1 MAHIHITLVGGQPTP
16 VYQGVVLSQPD
27 KIILICSKETKSDAE
42 IITNKLKELHFYN
55 VTTEIY
61 PIDEP
66 QVVRQKLEVLLSI
79 FDFSEKDSISMNLS
93 SGVKLWSLICL
104 DICPRAN
111 SHAYCLSQNGKVLN
125 IIGQSPKSKVEFD
138 MFTQFVLLGNGL
150 SSYSIFSDYC
160 EQEKENHEILK
171 QLYKNST
178 FQKLL
183 KLLKLKVSSEAPQ
196 SKDLQNWLKS
206 DRFVEMENDE
216 EKYIEWHAK
225 EKVFSISL
233 GNQNNQYY
241 EIKGEYASQML
252 LNTAWFEY
260 EVAEKM
266 AEIYGAQ
273 NVYMNCRFLSQEE
286 KDKNEVDV
294 IVNTGQKLLFV
305 ECKTQIFKPT
315 DIDKF
320 HSVVQNYGG
329 TGSKSLFITMHQ
341 MNAIQQ
347 EKCNDNQIATF
358 YLYEKDNIARST
370 KSLANAILEFINV
383 ANK

>member
-16 VYQGVVLSQPD
+16 VYQGIVLSQPD

-273 NVYMNCRFLSQEE
+273 NVYTNCRFLSQEE

-329 TGSKSLFITMHQ
+329 SGSKSLFITMHQ

-358 YLYEKDNIARST
+358 YLYEKDNTARST
-370 KSLANAILEFINV
+370 KALANAILEFINV

>member
-104 DICPRAN
+104 DICPRVN

-305 ECKTQIFKPT
+305 ECKTQISKPT

-329 TGSKSLFITMHQ
+329 SGSKSLFITMHQ

-358 YLYEKDNIARST
+358 YLYEKDNTARST
-370 KSLANAILEFINV
+370 KALANAILEFINV

>member
-16 VYQGVVLSQPD
+16 VYQGIVLSQPD

-196 SKDLQNWLKS
+196 SKDLQNWLQS

-329 TGSKSLFITMHQ
+329 SGSKSLFITMHQ

-358 YLYEKDNIARST
+358 YMYEKDNTARTT

>member
-16 VYQGVVLSQPD
+16 VYQGIVLSQPD

-104 DICPRAN
+104 DICPHAN

-125 IIGQSPKSKVEFD
+125 IIGQSPKPKVEFD

-178 FQKLL
+178 FQKQL

-273 NVYMNCRFLSQEE
+273 NVYTNCRFLSQEE

-329 TGSKSLFITMHQ
+329 SGSKSLFITMHQ

-358 YLYEKDNIARST
+358 YLYEKDNTARST
-370 KSLANAILEFINV
+370 KALANAILEFINV

>member
-16 VYQGVVLSQPD
+16 VYQGIVLSQPD

-196 SKDLQNWLKS
+196 SKDLQNWLQS

-273 NVYMNCRFLSQEE
+273 NVYTNCRFLSQEE

-329 TGSKSLFITMHQ
+329 SGSKSLFITMHQ

-358 YLYEKDNIARST
+358 YMYEKDNTARTT